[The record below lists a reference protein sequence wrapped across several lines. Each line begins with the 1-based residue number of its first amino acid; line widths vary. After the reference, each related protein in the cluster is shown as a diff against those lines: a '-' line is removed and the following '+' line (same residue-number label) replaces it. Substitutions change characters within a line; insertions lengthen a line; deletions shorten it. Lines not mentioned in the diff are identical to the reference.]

1 MLKRCVNVAKRGT
14 RRAGEDNYTTSGRTK
29 KNTTAPEM
37 SVNTLFCNRNNAKIV
52 KQNAYFYIFL
62 HLFAYFY

>member
-1 MLKRCVNVAKRGT
+1 MLQRCVNAAKRGT
-14 RRAGEDNYTTSGRTK
+14 RRAGEDNYTTSGRT

-52 KQNAYFYIFL
+52 K
-62 HLFAYFY
+62 